1 VTERDTVR
9 NDSGTARCYAPRMK
23 RRPSFRTRLAR
34 CIAGLSG
41 SVAAVLLTLPS
52 AAGAQSLDSKHPTA
66 LLAGEN
72 TGTVDSMVGPQFW
85 SFQSQK
91 GRAVIIVRFGSM
103 GLFGNASAA
112 TIQVVMHDTA
122 GKTFGSE
129 SITSTGKPVEVK
141 WPGTF
146 GKPGTVV
153 LEIRPAG
160 SSLVRTGGDYSL
172 QVTGAVSFAN
182 VKAPGPERIAGT
194 YNLMVCPPTL
204 DCQAVRFFPN
214 GAVKAADGTTG
225 TWSSFDPQALVYSVK
240 IGSNQWS
247 LKLVPGRG
255 LVDTANTSG
264 IIFQAVR

>member
-1 VTERDTVR
+1 MMNRF
-9 NDSGTARCYAPRMK
+9 S
-23 RRPSFRTRLAR
+23 LALAL
-34 CIAGLSG
+34 IAGALAPN
-41 SVAAVLLTLPS
+41 V
-52 AAGAQSLDSKHPTA
+52 AGAQSLDSKHPAA
-66 LLAGEN
+66 LVAGEN

-85 SFQSQK
+85 SFQS
-91 GRAVIIVRFGSM
+91 RAGSASIVVRFAAM
-103 GLFGNASAA
+103 GLFGNASAS
-112 TIQVVMHDTA
+112 TIQVVLHDAT
-122 GKTFGSE
+122 GKVFASD

-146 GKPGTVV
+146 GKPGPVV

-160 SSLVRTGGDYSL
+160 SSLVRTGGDYSI
-172 QVTGAVSFAN
+172 QVSGAVDYSN
-182 VKAPGPERIAGT
+182 VKVPGPERIAGT

-204 DCQAVRFFPN
+204 DCQAARFFPD
-214 GAVKAADGTTG
+214 GSVKTADGSTG
-225 TWSSFDPQALVYSVK
+225 TWSSFDPQSLIYTVK